1 MYLNC
6 HSYYSL
12 RYGTLSIEQLVEQ
25 AVVVYGLNGATR
37 RDVGATRR
45 VAPTGWREIPPVLA
59 LTDINNS
66 TGIMD
71 FIATCKEKGIKP
83 IAGIEFRRKD
93 QLLYTGLAK
102 NNDGF
107 RELNEFLTHHNL
119 RNQPLPDKAPEF
131 DDVVVI
137 YPFESAVR
145 SPQSAMQNSKMAK
158 WENEKRNITHQFA
171 SSPIH
176 QFIGIRP
183 ADVNPIVLSRHRHL
197 LDRMIIMAP
206 VTVADESTWELHRNL
221 RAIDRNILLTRL
233 EPQQLASSDEVM
245 MPIDEL
251 LELFQE
257 YPEIIRNTEK
267 LIEACSIDFDF
278 RECKNKR
285 TFTGDVYDDQVLLEK
300 LALDGLEYRYSK
312 KNIEARNRIRHEIE
326 IICKMGFAA
335 YFLIAWDVIR
345 YSMSRGFYHVGR
357 GSGANSIVAYCLKI
371 TNVDPIELDL
381 YFERFINP
389 KRTSPPD
396 FDIDYS
402 WKDRDEVLDYMFKR
416 YGHEHTALL
425 GAMSTFKGNSIYREL
440 GKVHGL
446 PKGEIDAFLKHP
458 EEAINRSGIIEK
470 ISRIGEMMVDF
481 PNLRSIH
488 AGGVLISEKPIT
500 CYTALDL
507 PPKGFPTTQWDMYVA
522 EDIGFEKL
530 DILSQRGIGHIFE
543 TAEIVKRN
551 SGINVDV
558 HQVQQF
564 KQDPEVK
571 KLLQSARTIGCF
583 YVESPAMR
591 GLLKKLRCDDY
602 RTLVAASSIVRPGV
616 ARSGMMKE
624 YIYRFHNPGKFNYLH
639 PVMEE
644 QLKETYGVMVYQEDV
659 LKICHHFAGLDLSE
673 SDVIRRAM
681 SGKYRSKKEL
691 QRIIDKFFSNCKNF
705 GYPEEVTKEVWRQI
719 ESFAG
724 YSFSK
729 AHSASY
735 AVESYQSLFLKAH
748 YPLEF
753 MVGVINN
760 FGGFYPSWV
769 YMNEAKNWGAVMH
782 LPCVNNGD
790 YTTCLRGEKDIYVG
804 FIHIANLEAQVGK
817 MISEGRK
824 TKDEGRGKRDE
835 GRRTKDEGRGTRDEG
850 RGTKDEGRG
859 KRDEGRG
866 LKQDRLYDGL
876 EDFIARVP
884 ITMDQLIILIRVG
897 AFRFT
902 EKPKSTLLWEA
913 HMLLGKQQAPVMRH
927 EARGEKS
934 GGRAVFSAQGSGLR
948 AQNEKATSELCAL
961 RSEPPSHPHTLFE
974 TPVKKFELP
983 TLWQS
988 QLEEVYDEIELLGWP
1003 VTHTWFDLLE
1013 TSFRGEIMATE
1024 MNQYIR
1030 KKVRMLGLLVAI
1042 KYVRTVKKEWMHF
1055 GTFIDVH
1062 GQFFD
1067 TVHFPQSVN
1076 KYPFRGDGIY
1086 LILGKV
1092 VEEFGFPSMEV
1103 EKMAKMPVKLDPRS

>member
-12 RYGTLSIEQLVEQ
+12 RYGTLSIEKLVEQ
-25 AVVVYGLNGATR
+25 AAEACDPARTTRLAGAIRKLALSEDTR
-37 RDVGATRR
+37 PAM
-45 VAPTGWREIPPVLA
+45 A

-66 TGIMD
+66 TGSMD
-71 FIATCKEKGIKP
+71 FIAACKERGIKP
-83 IAGIEFRRKD
+83 IAGIEFRQEDR
-93 QLLYTGLAK
+93 LLYVGLAR

-107 RELNEFLTHHNL
+107 RELNEFLSYHNL
-119 RNQPLPDKAPEF
+119 RNIPFPDKPPAF
-131 DDVVVI
+131 NNVFLV
-137 YPFESAVR
+137 YPLLKSEMV
-145 SPQSAMQNSKMAK
+145 K
-158 WENEKRNITHQFA
+158 WRNGETNRTH
-171 SSPIH
+171 H
-176 QFIGIRP
+176 LIGISP
-183 ADVNPIVLSRHRHL
+183 SDLNPIVISRHRHL
-197 LDRMIIMAP
+197 LGLMVIMAP
-206 VTVADESTWELHRNL
+206 VTVSDETSWELHRNL
-221 RAIDRNILLTRL
+221 RAIDHNVLLTRL
-233 EPQQLASSDEVM
+233 KPHQLASREETLR
-245 MPIDEL
+245 PLDEL
-251 LELFQE
+251 LEPFQE
-257 YPEIIRNTEK
+257 YPEIIRNTRQ
-267 LIEACSIDFDF
+267 LIGQCNIDFDF

-285 TFTGDVYDDQVLLEK
+285 TFTGTLYDDHVLLEK
-300 LALDGLEYRYSK
+300 LAFDGLEYRYGK
-312 KNIEARNRIRHEIE
+312 HNVEAGNRIRHEID
-326 IICKMGFAA
+326 IICRMGFAA
-335 YFLIAWDVIR
+335 YFLIAWDIIR
-345 YSMSRGFYHVGR
+345 YSMSRGYYHVGR

-402 WKDRDEVLDYMFKR
+402 WKERDEVLDYIFKR
-416 YGHEHTALL
+416 YGHEYTALL

-446 PKGEIDAFLKHP
+446 PKGEMDAFLKHP
-458 EEAINRSGIIEK
+458 EEAINRSSIIER

-488 AGGVLISEKPIT
+488 AGGILISERPIT

-522 EDIGFEKL
+522 EEIGFEKL
-530 DILSQRGIGHIFE
+530 DILSQRGIGHIYE
-543 TAEIVKRN
+543 TAEIVREN
-551 SGINVDV
+551 RHIAIDV
-558 HQVQQF
+558 HDVKKF

-602 RTLVAASSIVRPGV
+602 RTLVAASSIIRPGV

-624 YIYRFHNPGKFNYLH
+624 YIYRFHNPGKFRYLH

-691 QRIIDKFFSNCKNF
+691 QRIIDKFFTNCRNS
-705 GYPEEVTKEVWRQI
+705 GYPEEVTREVWRQI

-735 AVESYQSLFLKAH
+735 AVESYQSLYLKAH
-748 YPLEF
+748 FPLEF

-769 YMNEAKNWGAVMH
+769 YLNEAKNWGARLH
-782 LPCVNNGD
+782 LPCVNRGE
-790 YTTCLRGEKDIYVG
+790 YRTCLRGEQDIYVG
-804 FIHIANLEAQVGK
+804 LAHIANLEYRLART
-817 MISEGRK
+817 ISEEKK
-824 TKDEGRGKRDE
+824 TNGDY
-835 GRRTKDEGRGTRDEG
+835 
-850 RGTKDEGRG
+850 
-859 KRDEGRG
+859 
-866 LKQDRLYDGL
+866 QDMIDFVARLP
-876 EDFIARVP
+876 VP
-884 ITMDQLIILIRVG
+884 IEQLVILIRAG

-902 EKPKSTLLWEA
+902 GKPKAALLWEA
-913 HMLLGKQQAPVMRH
+913 HMLVTKNSDIAN
-927 EARGEKS
+927 RGEAKFPGANVNS
-934 GGRAVFSAQGSGLR
+934 
-948 AQNEKATSELCAL
+948 
-961 RSEPPSHPHTLFE
+961 LFE
-974 TPVKKFELP
+974 TPVRKFELP
-983 TLWQS
+983 ALWQS
-988 QLEEVYDEIELLGWP
+988 QLEEIYDEIELLGWP

-1013 TSFRGEIMATE
+1013 TGFRGEIMASE
-1024 MNQYIR
+1024 MSR
-1030 KKVRMLGLLVAI
+1030 FAGKKVRMLGLLVTI

-1055 GTFIDVH
+1055 GTFIDVK

-1067 TVHFPQSVN
+1067 TVHFPPVVN
-1076 KYPFRGDGIY
+1076 QYPFRGDGIY
-1086 LILGKV
+1086 LVLGKI
-1092 VEEFGFPSMEV
+1092 VEEFGFPSLEV
-1103 EKMAKMPVKLDPRS
+1103 EKMAKMPVQPDPRGK